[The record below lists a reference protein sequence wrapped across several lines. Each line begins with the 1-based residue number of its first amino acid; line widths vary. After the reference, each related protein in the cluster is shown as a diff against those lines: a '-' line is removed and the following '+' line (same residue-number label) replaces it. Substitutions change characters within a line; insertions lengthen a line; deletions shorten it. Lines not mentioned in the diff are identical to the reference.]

1 MDVMLKKE
9 LEFIEQQQNARNKT
23 LSYKEADWFVNYNMD
38 DNTTALVVA
47 GADGIGVLFIVLK
60 NDHIDDFRKVIEQ
73 YDGWSKE
80 IKGCLGECIRWAV
93 KQDDIIPERCT
104 IGGIFGPKVKI
115 VSNQK

>member
-9 LEFIEQQQNARNKT
+9 LEFIEQQQKARNKT

-80 IKGCLGECIRWAV
+80 IKGSDLLSLKSCPWRYRVCCYACSDVPRRSFC
-93 KQDDIIPERCT
+93 RCCASS
-104 IGGIFGPKVKI
+104 F
-115 VSNQK
+115 